1 MDSWDSIFKEKG
13 KVFTAPHPDMKEVVD
28 FLKQMNSPRVLDL
41 GCGTGRHLV
50 HLAAEGF
57 EVYGLDAAPEGIK
70 IARKW
75 LEERNLNGNLV
86 IHRMEEGFPYQ
97 DSFFDAIISIQAMHH
112 NNLEKIKFI
121 VQEIERVLKPG
132 GLIFITVPKLEL
144 FQKKNQWGLKEI
156 EKGTYIPLSGPEKGL
171 FHHYFTVLEIY
182 DLFKGFEIKKIYIDK
197 TKHRAILGFRKINEK

>member
-13 KVFTAPHPDMKEVVD
+13 KVFTTPHPDIKEVVD
-28 FLKQMNSPRVLDL
+28 YLKLKNSPRVLDL

-50 HLAAEGF
+50 HFALQGF

-75 LEERNLNGNLV
+75 LEERNLSANLV
-86 IHRMEEGFPYQ
+86 LHRMEKGFPYQ

-112 NNLEKIKFI
+112 NNLEKIRFI

-132 GLIFITVPKLEL
+132 GLIFITVPKFDL
-144 FQKKNQWGLKEI
+144 FNKKNPWELKEI
-156 EKGTYIPLSGPEKGL
+156 EKGTFIPLSGPEKGL
-171 FHHYFTVLEIY
+171 YHHYFTILEIY
-182 DLFKGFEIKKIYIDK
+182 EVFNGFEIKKIYIDK
-197 TKHRAILGFRKINEK
+197 TKHRAILGFRKSIEK